1 MGWPQWAPV
10 VRYRQENDK
19 RSNSK
24 SYNLAW
30 ATLLLPQQILPLD
43 FSSAYFHS
51 TAATS
56 SPQQCWVCGAM
67 ERSTAI
73 KISLTFNYWS
83 SAAPRCIALTQAH
96 LRSSLNLSQD
106 ALFAQFLI
114 VDISTPPASSTF
126 HSTFDSGNT
135 SRHALHQQ
143 HPPLVVS

>member
-1 MGWPQWAPV
+1 MATVSASGTG
-10 VRYRQENDK
+10 K
-19 RSNSK
+19 KMISSNPKSFGFINPSPPPTNTPSSK
-24 SYNLAW
+24 A
-30 ATLLLPQQILPLD
+30 QHI
-43 FSSAYFHS
+43 FIS

-83 SAAPRCIALTQAH
+83 FSAPRCIALTHAH

-126 HSTFDSGNT
+126 HSTISTFDSGNT
-135 SRHALHQQ
+135 SRHSLHQQ